1 MKTSVSKI
9 FINVVLVELVST
21 CTEATH
27 VYVAQDIGSKVAAMD
42 LIPNAQVRT
51 LHNAK
56 VFFSK
61 RILDKN
67 ECSLYKACQYEC
79 INAVGS
85 YKCTCPPGYEL
96 QPSGKCKGKK
106 YFESEFSDFHDLK
119 KLSFFRIRY

>member
-21 CTEATH
+21 CTVATP
-27 VYVAQDIGSKVAAMD
+27 VYVVQDIVFKAAAMD
-42 LIPNAQVRT
+42 LIQNAQVRT

-106 YFESEFSDFHDLK
+106 YFTQN
-119 KLSFFRIRY
+119 FRIFTISKIFNFTC

>member
-9 FINVVLVELVST
+9 SINVVLVELVST
-21 CTEATH
+21 CMEATP

-106 YFESEFSDFHDLK
+106 YFTQN
-119 KLSFFRIRY
+119 FRIFTISKIFNFTC